1 MKQVT
6 FSFGSVKSCAF
17 SYYSPGVFLCEMVAF
32 YFPVFFGELCV
43 SGLKKDFLILVE
55 TLLLNDGSNHVIFL
69 IYLLC
74 FCWLMTVSLHGSFL
88 LFSDSHKLCSY
99 CVSDCWN
106 NFLLE
111 GRFDRRFYRDWYMF
125 NNTRWVGGLCMYVLY
140 FTVRFMMWCA
150 SEKGQFN
157 VTSR

>member
-1 MKQVT
+1 MR
-6 FSFGSVKSCAF
+6 
-17 SYYSPGVFLCEMVAF
+17 VFLLFSRCLFVWNGCVLFSRVLRRA
-32 YFPVFFGELCV
+32 LCIRF
-43 SGLKKDFLILVE
+43 KKDFLILVE

-157 VTSR
+157 VASR